1 MPQQIV
7 IAEQLR
13 IAAVLNDERVDE
25 LVVAQGRY
33 QIGDVYLGT
42 VENVLPGI
50 DAAFVNIGEGEKN
63 GFIHVTDLGPLRLRK
78 GAAGI
83 TELLEPRQKVLV
95 QVMKEPTGTKGPR
108 LTGNLSLPGR
118 FLVLQPHGQGVTIS
132 RRINGENE
140 RNRLRAL
147 GVLIKPPG
155 AGLLI
160 RTEAESVSEEL
171 LIDDLEMLLRQWE
184 SIQQA
189 AETASPPVLLNR
201 DEDFIHRV
209 LRDLYNPE
217 VVRVVVDTAEAVGR
231 VNAFLG
237 ADQANLLVEHHSD
250 HTEILDHFR
259 VHAAIRDALKPRVD
273 LPSGG
278 YVIIEP
284 TEALTVIDVNSGSFT
299 RSANAR
305 ETVLWTNCEAAIE
318 IARQLKLRNIGGVVI
333 IDFIDMESRRDQ
345 LQLLEHFTQAVRHDT
360 ARPQIAQLTE
370 LGLVELTRK
379 RQGQNI
385 YELFGRACPSCGGLG
400 HVAVL
405 PGKDSLLPLATA
417 TGLVRSAAS
426 ARAEVASPVAPA
438 DASSRRRR
446 GGRGGRGGSDFPES
460 TSLETAASQ
469 PFATETFAYGGSG
482 SGSGSSSGSGSG
494 SSSSSGI
501 GSGGGGA
508 GGSSEAPSRRQ
519 EPDLV
524 AVTMEPDQELV
535 YGWLGLNPALL
546 LDPSPSSD
554 NLMVRVVRPGEDP
567 DEVLEEAR
575 QQLASSGSRR
585 RRRGRGGA
593 ADSPAQ
599 ASGAGPASAFDQA
612 NPYAQ
617 ASVYAQAS
625 SQSLGRTDG
634 REREEITVSV
644 SAPSR
649 EPVTREQ
656 FTREPATREPAM
668 VEITPFAVDDFAPI
682 AVLVGAG
689 GIDGTQL
696 DERGASA
703 PPARVG
709 RSRGR
714 QAVKSSDRAQPGP
727 APVVIDESPSYG
739 AGSPIADRAAA
750 GSVAAAGQGTPIPLT
765 VSITPDATEAVAPPV
780 EPGDELDASGEPRRR
795 RRRSSASD

>member
-25 LVVAQGRY
+25 LIVAQGRY

-50 DAAFVNIGEGEKN
+50 DAAFVNIGESEKN
-63 GFIHVTDLGPLRLRK
+63 GFIHITDLGPLRLKK
-78 GAAGI
+78 GGAGI

-118 FLVLQPHGQGVTIS
+118 FLVLQPHGQGVSIS

-160 RTEAESVSEEL
+160 RTEAEDVSEEM
-171 LIDDLEMLLRQWE
+171 LIDDLEALLRQWE

-209 LRDLYNPE
+209 LRDLYSPD
-217 VVRVVVDTAEAVGR
+217 VLRVVVDSADAVAR

-237 ADQANLLVEHHSD
+237 ADQANLLVEHHGEP
-250 HTEILDHFR
+250 TEILEHYR
-259 VHAAIRDALKPRVD
+259 VNAAIRDALKPRVD

-305 ETVLWTNCEAAIE
+305 ETVLWTNCEAAVE

-345 LQLLEHFTQAVRHDT
+345 LQLLEHFTQASRDDT

-405 PGKDSLLPLATA
+405 PGKDTLQPLATVS
-417 TGLVRSAAS
+417 GLVRSAAS
-426 ARAEVASPVAPA
+426 ARAEVASPSTGAGE
-438 DASSRRRR
+438 SGGGGRRRR
-446 GGRGGRGGSDFPES
+446 GGRGGRGSDGAETP
-460 TSLETAASQ
+460 SLGG
-469 PFATETFAYGGSG
+469 YGE
-482 SGSGSSSGSGSG
+482 
-494 SSSSSGI
+494 
-501 GSGGGGA
+501 GGGN
-508 GGSSEAPSRRQ
+508 GSAVVLPAAQESPASDAPQRRQ
-519 EPDLV
+519 EPEVL
-524 AVTMEPDQELV
+524 AVPMDPEQELV
-535 YGWLGLNPALL
+535 FGWMGLSPALL
-546 LDPSPSSD
+546 LDPLPTGDS
-554 NLMVRVVRPGEDP
+554 LMVRVVRPDADP
-567 DEVLEEAR
+567 EAVLEEAR
-575 QQLASSGSRR
+575 QQLAASGSRR
-585 RRRGRGGA
+585 RRRGRNGEGRNGL
-593 ADSPAQ
+593 ADANGTADANGMADAPDVTESPAV
-599 ASGAGPASAFDQA
+599 SGAFESP
-612 NPYAQ
+612 
-617 ASVYAQAS
+617 
-625 SQSLGRTDG
+625 
-634 REREEITVSV
+634 VSE
-644 SAPSR
+644 AIPI
-649 EPVTREQ
+649 
-656 FTREPATREPAM
+656 F
-668 VEITPFAVDDFAPI
+668 EITPAPFEPLPSSVPSEPVSVAVPSRRSPSRSI
-682 AVLVGAG
+682 STAV
-689 GIDGTQL
+689 
-696 DERGASA
+696 
-703 PPARVG
+703 
-709 RSRGR
+709 
-714 QAVKSSDRAQPGP
+714 P
-727 APVVIDESPSYG
+727 AP
-739 AGSPIADRAAA
+739 AATA
-750 GSVAAAGQGTPIPLT
+750 APVPVVAAAAVPAAEAAGA
-765 VSITPDATEAVAPPV
+765 DA
-780 EPGDELDASGEPRRR
+780 GEPRRR
-795 RRRSSASD
+795 RRRSSAAG

>member
-25 LVVAQGRY
+25 LIVAQGRY

-50 DAAFVNIGEGEKN
+50 DAAFVNIGESEKN
-63 GFIHVTDLGPLRLRK
+63 GFIHITDLGPLRLKK
-78 GAAGI
+78 GGAGI

-118 FLVLQPHGQGVTIS
+118 FLVLQPHGQGVSIS

-160 RTEAESVSEEL
+160 RTEAEDVSEDM
-171 LIDDLEMLLRQWE
+171 LIDDLEALLRQWE

-217 VVRVVVDTAEAVGR
+217 VLRVVVDSVEAVAR
-231 VNAFLG
+231 VNDFLG
-237 ADQANLLVEHHSD
+237 ADQANLLVEHHGEP
-250 HTEILDHFR
+250 TEILEHYR
-259 VHAAIRDALKPRVD
+259 VNAAIRDALKPRVD

-305 ETVLWTNCEAAIE
+305 ETVLWTNCEAAVE

-345 LQLLEHFTQAVRHDT
+345 LQLLEHFTQACRDDS

-405 PGKDSLLPLATA
+405 PGKDTLQPLATVA
-417 TGLVRSAAS
+417 GLVRSAAS
-426 ARAEVASPVAPA
+426 ARAEVVAPA
-438 DASSRRRR
+438 AAEAGGGRRRR
-446 GGRGGRGGSDFPES
+446 GARGGRGPEAADGLPASGVSEGGANGAGAAGGALPES
-460 TSLETAASQ
+460 PAGET
-469 PFATETFAYGGSG
+469 PL
-482 SGSGSSSGSGSG
+482 
-494 SSSSSGI
+494 
-501 GSGGGGA
+501 
-508 GGSSEAPSRRQ
+508 RRQ
-519 EPDLV
+519 EPEVL
-524 AVTMEPDQELV
+524 AVPMDAEQELV
-535 YGWLGLNPALL
+535 YGWMGLSPALL
-546 LDPSPSSD
+546 LDPLPAVE
-554 NLMVRVVRPGEDP
+554 NHLVRVVRPDADP
-567 DEVLEEAR
+567 EAVVEEAR
-575 QQLASSGSRR
+575 QQLAASGSRR
-585 RRRGRGGA
+585 RRRGRGGE
-593 ADSPAQ
+593 
-599 ASGAGPASAFDQA
+599 
-612 NPYAQ
+612 
-617 ASVYAQAS
+617 
-625 SQSLGRTDG
+625 GR
-634 REREEITVSV
+634 
-644 SAPSR
+644 
-649 EPVTREQ
+649 
-656 FTREPATREPAM
+656 
-668 VEITPFAVDDFAPI
+668 
-682 AVLVGAG
+682 
-689 GIDGTQL
+689 
-696 DERGASA
+696 
-703 PPARVG
+703 
-709 RSRGR
+709 
-714 QAVKSSDRAQPGP
+714 
-727 APVVIDESPSYG
+727 G
-739 AGSPIADRAAA
+739 AGSDAENGSGLLPGTSRPAGAEEAPETEDLSEILEIPPAPFEPMAAPESATVATVSLPRRRRSAAA
-750 GSVAAAGQGTPIPLT
+750 VAVQDVPTIATAAVQ
-765 VSITPDATEAVAPPV
+765 TEADV
-780 EPGDELDASGEPRRR
+780 EPEDAGEPRRR
-795 RRRSSASD
+795 RRRSSATA

>member
-50 DAAFVNIGEGEKN
+50 DAAFVNIGESEKN

-108 LTGNLSLPGR
+108 LTGNLALPGR
-118 FLVLQPHGQGVTIS
+118 FLVLQPHGQGVNIS

-160 RTEAESVSEEL
+160 RTEAEGVSEDL
-171 LIDDLEMLLRQWE
+171 LIDDLETLLRQWE
-184 SIQQA
+184 GIQTA
-189 AETASPPVLLNR
+189 AESATPPVLLNR
-201 DEDFIHRV
+201 DEDFVHRV
-209 LRDLYNPE
+209 LRDLYSPDL
-217 VVRVVVDTAEAVGR
+217 VRVVVDTPEAVAR
-231 VNAFLG
+231 ANAFLG
-237 ADQANLLVEHHSD
+237 SD
-250 HTEILDHFR
+250 HTTVLVEAHTESSEILEHFK
-259 VHAAIRDALKPRVD
+259 VNAAIRDALKPRVD

-299 RSANAR
+299 RSANSR
-305 ETVLWTNCEAAIE
+305 ETVLWTNCEAAVE

-345 LQLLEHFTQAVRHDT
+345 LQLLEHFTQAVRDDA

-405 PGKDSLLPLATA
+405 PGKDTLQPLATL

-426 ARAEVASPVAPA
+426 ARAEVLSPGTAEA
-438 DASSRRRR
+438 GSGRRRR
-446 GGRGGRGGSDFPES
+446 GGRGGRGGGEL
-460 TSLETAASQ
+460 LE
-469 PFATETFAYGGSG
+469 ATPSGDGMDTPVAETPRT
-482 SGSGSSSGSGSG
+482 
-494 SSSSSGI
+494 
-501 GSGGGGA
+501 SGGA
-508 GGSSEAPSRRQ
+508 STEPAPRRF
-519 EPDLV
+519 
-524 AVTMEPDQELV
+524 DQELV
-535 YGWLGLNPALL
+535 AVPMDADQELVFGWMGLNPALL
-546 LDPSPSSD
+546 LEQPPAGD
-554 NLMVRVVRPGEDP
+554 NVVVRVVRPGVEAAA
-567 DEVLEEAR
+567 VLEEAR
-575 QQLASSGSRR
+575 QQLAAAGSR
-585 RRRGRGGA
+585 RRRGRGGRGGG
-593 ADSPAQ
+593 S
-599 ASGAGPASAFDQA
+599 
-612 NPYAQ
+612 
-617 ASVYAQAS
+617 AS
-625 SQSLGRTDG
+625 SDG
-634 REREEITVSV
+634 P
-644 SAPSR
+644 SA
-649 EPVTREQ
+649 EP
-656 FTREPATREPAM
+656 FAM
-668 VEITPFAVDDFAPI
+668 ADGQPLVPTPVEITPLPELSEPETVVTVSVPTTTSI
-682 AVLVGAG
+682 
-689 GIDGTQL
+689 
-696 DERGASA
+696 A
-703 PPARVG
+703 PPEVVVPARRG
-709 RSRGR
+709 RSR
-714 QAVKSSDRAQPGP
+714 SSAASASAQTIA
-727 APVVIDESPSYG
+727 APVP
-739 AGSPIADRAAA
+739 GSSTPAKAD
-750 GSVAAAGQGTPIPLT
+750 PE
-765 VSITPDATEAVAPPV
+765 PD
-780 EPGDELDASGEPRRR
+780 LDASGEPRRR
-795 RRRSSASD
+795 RRRSSAAAS